1 MLHLRPVYFSPRFLV
16 FERIVPDVGPL
27 PVCAAGRSDTACLQN
42 GVLSKFESP
51 AHAFGVDEILD
62 THPAANRVAA

>member
-1 MLHLRPVYFSPRFLV
+1 LHRPV
-16 FERIVPDVGPL
+16 E
-27 PVCAAGRSDTACLQN
+27 TA